1 LTELPL
7 VLLVRAVP
15 TFAVLLRKL
24 RQSLDKG
31 DGSFCVG
38 GEDEPVLNKLAVS
51 DSWLILR
58 E

>member
-1 LTELPL
+1 L

-24 RQSLDKG
+24 RQSLDMG

-38 GEDEPVLNKLAVS
+38 GEDEPVLNKLAVP

>member
-1 LTELPL
+1 MTELPL

-24 RQSLDKG
+24 RQSLNLG

-38 GEDEPVLNKLAVS
+38 GEDEPVLNKSAVL
-51 DSWLILR
+51 DGWLILR